1 LFDQKIEHGAKYSSR
16 MSQRAYRIEPTD
28 STTFHPRLIGTRGA
42 VASNSYLSA
51 SAGADVLKA
60 GGNAIDAAVAMTL
73 VEGLVNPQM
82 NTLGGEC
89 PILLRLAGEAR
100 VISLNGNM
108 AAPMAATPQA
118 FVSRGYQDVPD
129 EDVMAAGVPATFAA
143 LMTALSRWGTMSF
156 REASAPARE
165 LAAKGFAV
173 SAGLR
178 QQHKFGLVALQEK
191 FRSTWPASARLY
203 LPGGAVPDVG
213 RMLKNEAL
221 ARTLDYLANARD
233 PHEAFYRGD
242 VATEIAKFCAERDG
256 LLTRKDLESFET
268 RIEAPASLRFADV
281 ELFKCGFWSQGPAE
295 LQTIALMSR
304 FDLRSMS
311 AGSAEYCHLLIEA
324 MKLAF
329 ADREQY
335 YGDPQKAMV
344 PAEVLLSDSYTDLR
358 AALIDPRK
366 SNREL
371 RPGDARRHAGLL
383 PAEERFTPKDWG
395 AGTVHVDAIDAR
407 GNMASFTPSG
417 AWIKSAEV
425 IEALGFPLSSRMMT
439 FYLAPAH
446 HPNIVAPGKR
456 PRTTL
461 TPSLAFKGGRP
472 WMTFG
477 TMGGDNQGQWLLQFF
492 LYRAAFGMSL
502 QDAIEAPRLST
513 EHFPGF
519 FAPHQGAPNRVRIE
533 PRFGAKVID
542 ELRRRG
548 HDVDVAPDW
557 TEGFVSGAQ
566 IDEPSGVLEAGC
578 DPRGSKSDCF
588 PAFALAW

>member
-1 LFDQKIEHGAKYSSR
+1 
-16 MSQRAYRIEPTD
+16 MSLRAYRIAPTD
-28 STTFHPRLIGTRGA
+28 STTFYPRLIGTHAA

-51 SAGADVLKA
+51 NAGADVLKA

-89 PILLRLAGEAR
+89 PLLVRLAGESR
-100 VISLNGNM
+100 VIALNGNM
-108 AAPMAATPQA
+108 AAPMAATPKA
-118 FVSRGYQDVPD
+118 FRDRGYDDVPD
-129 EDVMAAGVPATFAA
+129 EDILAAGAPATFSA
-143 LMTALSRWGTMSF
+143 LVTALAKWGTMSF
-156 REASAPARE
+156 RDVSSAARE

-178 QQHKFGLVALQEK
+178 QQHKFGLVALRDK
-191 FRSTWPASARLY
+191 FRSSWPASAKLY
-203 LPGGAVPDVG
+203 LPGGEVPEVG
-213 RMLKNEAL
+213 TILKNEAL
-221 ARTLDYLANARD
+221 ARTLDYLAHAKD

-242 VATEIAKFCAERDG
+242 VASEIAKFSKARDG
-256 LLTRKDLESFET
+256 LLARADLERFET
-268 RIEAPASLRFADV
+268 RIEVPTSLRFGDI
-281 ELFKCGFWSQGPAE
+281 ELFKCGFWTQGPAE
-295 LQTIALMSR
+295 LQAIALMQR
-304 FDLRSMS
+304 YDLKTLG
-311 AGSAEYCHLLIEA
+311 AGSADYCHLLIEA

-335 YGDPQKAMV
+335 YGDPQETSI
-344 PAEVLLSDSYTDLR
+344 PADVLLSDRYTDER
-358 AALIDPRK
+358 AKLIDMRK

-371 RPGDARRHAGLL
+371 RPGDARRNAALL
-383 PAEERFTPKDWG
+383 PQEERFTPKDWG
-395 AGTVHVDAIDAR
+395 AGTVHVDAIDAK

-425 IEALGFPLSSRMMT
+425 IESLGFPLSSRMMT
-439 FYLAPAH
+439 FYLSPAH
-446 HPNIVAPGKR
+446 HPNVVAPGKR

-461 TPSLAFKGGRP
+461 TPSLAFRGGKP
-472 WMTFG
+472 WMTYG

-492 LYRAAFGMSL
+492 LYRAAFGMTL
-502 QDAIEAPRLST
+502 QDAIEAPRLSS

-519 FAPHQGAPNRVRIE
+519 FAPHQGEPNRVRIE
-533 PRFGAKVID
+533 ARFGTKVID

-566 IDEPSGVLEAGC
+566 VDEASGVVEAGC